1 MKATISKGNLESSK
15 DSNAALQF
23 QMIDFARQNGGA
35 QSFSAGLHVAILAVL
50 VFAIASAQPTRGLRP
65 STSIG
70 QGDKLLPYIPPVQTT
85 GSTSLGSD
93 GRGGERDSRPARFGK
108 LAPGSSM
115 ALAPPRLLHN
125 EQPILPAPPAVFDP
139 NAPANAPVI
148 TDLGLPWMKSDTDSG
163 GRGNGH
169 GFGDSDG
176 ESMGDNNGNGA
187 GDGDG
192 HGPYANIV
200 SSVTCVYCPQ
210 PGYTEEAR
218 KAKLQG
224 KLLLQVLVG
233 ADGLGEFGFC
243 KDSVWGSTNRRQRR
257 CPGGAFRP
265 PVTPASIP
273 WLLGSPSKR
282 DSSFINFTKKKV
294 HSLKGLDGME
304 RAKMGKRI

>member
-233 ADGLGEFGFC
+233 ADGRA
-243 KDSVWGSTNRRQRR
+243 RRVR
-257 CPGGAFRP
+257 
-265 PVTPASIP
+265 
-273 WLLGSPSKR
+273 
-282 DSSFINFTKKKV
+282 
-294 HSLKGLDGME
+294 
-304 RAKMGKRI
+304 